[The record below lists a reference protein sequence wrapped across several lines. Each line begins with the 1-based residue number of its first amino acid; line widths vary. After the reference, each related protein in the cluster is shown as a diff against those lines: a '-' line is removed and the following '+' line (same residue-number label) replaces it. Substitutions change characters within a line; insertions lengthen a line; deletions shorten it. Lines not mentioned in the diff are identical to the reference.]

1 MTTSLKLRLPTLALA
16 AIAMPQI
23 TFAYDFGFVRAPD
36 WMDPYALGLGLLTAM
51 LMAFSAFTKPG
62 EVPMSALYRT
72 RLSGIANFAFKSFQ
86 VVGTLFIA
94 LIFLGMFL
102 ARI

>member
-1 MTTSLKLRLPTLALA
+1 MTTTLKLRLSTLALA
-16 AIAMPQI
+16 AIAAPQ
-23 TFAYDFGFVRAPD
+23 TALAYDFGFVRAPD
-36 WMDPYALGLGLLTAM
+36 WMDPYALGMGLLTAM

-62 EVPMSALYRT
+62 DVPISALYRT
-72 RLSGIANFAFKSFQ
+72 RLSGVANFAFKSFQ

-94 LIFLGMFL
+94 LIFVGMFL